1 MLISQS
7 QEISGNKHMSLN
19 RPPRDESPDMIMDGG
34 GMDILKTTEDL

>member
-19 RPPRDESPDMIMDGG
+19 RPPRDESPVMIMDG